1 MQGNDTKK
9 EPGLLEN
16 KQSRRIEALM
26 ERYKELRRTEK
37 RVYKMKREYNDE
49 IFEELKSL
57 QSV

>member
-1 MQGNDTKK
+1 MQESDTKK

-26 ERYKELRRTEK
+26 ERYKERRTEK

>member
-1 MQGNDTKK
+1 MQGSDTKK

-16 KQSRRIEALM
+16 KQSRRIEDLM

-37 RVYKMKREYNDE
+37 RVYKKREYNDE